1 MELAR
6 PRPANLCIPGAPRG
20 GREGRKTISRHNEQN
35 FPKRYENPQVQ
46 GVRQTP
52 SAMHY
57 VSDKSVQAAEEAP
70 HSVQR
75 PKDKVGPGA
84 CESGGLGA
92 ASLERKQ
99 WSAWNSSHKES
110 VLQTQRQKKGFLR
123 LKRAERIHPPHSR
136 NVRDVLQAEGSNAS
150 WTSTSAGSSNCGNR
164 AFQQNNKKCCAANAY
179 NAHGGEEQEEQGRR
193 AWGVPGAARLRG
205 SRAAPVRS
213 PRPGQLARMQVERNR
228 RCPYKPQSNT

>member
-1 MELAR
+1 MKTHRSKESDQPPVQCITLATR
-6 PRPANLCIPGAPRG
+6 VFRQQRRHHAQYKDLKTRWEQAP
-20 GREGRKTISRHNEQN
+20 
-35 FPKRYENPQVQ
+35 
-46 GVRQTP
+46 
-52 SAMHY
+52 
-57 VSDKSVQAAEEAP
+57 
-70 HSVQR
+70 
-75 PKDKVGPGA
+75 PGA

-193 AWGVPGAARLRG
+193 AWGVPGAARLPCG
-205 SRAAPVRS
+205 SRAIPE
-213 PRPGQLARMQVERNR
+213 ARAARLDAGGE
-228 RCPYKPQSNT
+228 KPKVPL